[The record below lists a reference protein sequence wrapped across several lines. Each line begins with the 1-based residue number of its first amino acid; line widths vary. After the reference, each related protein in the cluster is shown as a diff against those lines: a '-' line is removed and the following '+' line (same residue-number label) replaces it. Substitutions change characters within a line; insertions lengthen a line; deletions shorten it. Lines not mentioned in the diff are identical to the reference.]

1 MENKPKKTKFIM
13 DPKWITDGVIDSEHK
28 EYVLMGYFQK
38 LNKYL
43 EDIKLYPMFIELSIH
58 LGNIQTLITQNKM
71 LLSKKK
77 FFTCDD
83 ELIFSDLI
91 LVDPPKLS
99 EYETEEF
106 KKVLLSTQPK
116 LFDYFNI
123 VKAIWTL
130 VFDSITIQVKRNIN
144 NLKSK
149 SGFFYHRK
157 DNEIFI
163 WRYDIKKIKN
173 SLNQNKT
180 SVKLIYKGDGEDL
193 TVIQLLS
200 KFSVTY
206 KEKSEKKYPIF
217 EMTSTQPFYMD
228 ETLVPI
234 TKRKIMSLIY
244 QSIRIENLEEQ
255 KKLIENGV

>member
-1 MENKPKKTKFIM
+1 
-13 DPKWITDGVIDSEHK
+13 
-28 EYVLMGYFQK
+28 
-38 LNKYL
+38 
-43 EDIKLYPMFIELSIH
+43 MFIELSIH

-77 FFTCDD
+77 FLTYDD
-83 ELIFSDLI
+83 ELVLSDLV
-91 LVDPPKLS
+91 LVDPPKLN
-99 EYETEEF
+99 ENEIEEF
-106 KKVLLSTQPK
+106 KKVLSNTQPK

-149 SGFFYHRK
+149 SGFFYHKK

-163 WRYDIKKIKN
+163 WRYDIKKVKN
-173 SLNQNKT
+173 SPNQSKT

-200 KFSVTY
+200 KFSITY
-206 KEKSEKKYPIF
+206 KEKGEKKFPIF
-217 EMTSTQPFYMD
+217 EMTSTQSFSMD

>member
-1 MENKPKKTKFIM
+1 MENKPKKFKFIM

-77 FFTCDD
+77 FLTYDD
-83 ELIFSDLI
+83 ELVLSDLV

-106 KKVLLSTQPK
+106 KKVLLNTQPK

-149 SGFFYHRK
+149 SGFFYHKK

-163 WRYDIKKIKN
+163 WRYDIKKVKN
-173 SLNQNKT
+173 SPNQSKT

-200 KFSVTY
+200 KFSITY
-206 KEKSEKKYPIF
+206 KEKGEKKFPIF
-217 EMTSTQPFYMD
+217 EMTSTQSFSMD

>member
-1 MENKPKKTKFIM
+1 M

-28 EYVLMGYFQK
+28 EYFLMGYFQK
-38 LNKYL
+38 LKKYL

-77 FFTCDD
+77 FLTYDD
-83 ELIFSDLI
+83 ELVLSDLE

-99 EYETEEF
+99 ENEIEEF
-106 KKVLLSTQPK
+106 KKVLSNTQPK

-149 SGFFYHRK
+149 SGFFYHKK

-163 WRYDIKKIKN
+163 WRYDIKKVKN
-173 SLNQNKT
+173 SPNQSKT

-200 KFSVTY
+200 KFSITY
-206 KEKSEKKYPIF
+206 KEKGEKKFPIF
-217 EMTSTQPFYMD
+217 EMTSTQSFSMD

>member
-1 MENKPKKTKFIM
+1 M

-77 FFTCDD
+77 FLTYDD
-83 ELIFSDLI
+83 ELVLSDLV

-99 EYETEEF
+99 ENEIEEF
-106 KKVLLSTQPK
+106 KKVLSNTQPK

-149 SGFFYHRK
+149 SGFFYHKK

-163 WRYDIKKIKN
+163 WRYDIKKVKN
-173 SLNQNKT
+173 SPNQSKT

-200 KFSVTY
+200 KFSITY
-206 KEKSEKKYPIF
+206 KEKGEKKFPIF
-217 EMTSTQPFYMD
+217 EMTSTQSFSMD